1 MEIDNNI
8 FDRIV
13 KNIVRVNFLLL
24 SYCAIEYEE
33 FVLSFDNRALKT

>member
-24 SYCAIEYEE
+24 FYCAIEYEK
-33 FVLSFDNRALKT
+33 FVLPFDNRALKT